1 MSSNLTPKSNQELSV
16 HIKISPM
23 NHLPKIKTV
32 ENFEIPLKSE
42 EKESFLE
49 ENDAHDFSL

>member
-1 MSSNLTPKSNQELSV
+1 MLSNLTPDPNQELSV
-16 HIKISPM
+16 HIKTVPI
-23 NHLPKIKTV
+23 NHLPKVKTI

-49 ENDAHDFSL
+49 EDDAHDFSL